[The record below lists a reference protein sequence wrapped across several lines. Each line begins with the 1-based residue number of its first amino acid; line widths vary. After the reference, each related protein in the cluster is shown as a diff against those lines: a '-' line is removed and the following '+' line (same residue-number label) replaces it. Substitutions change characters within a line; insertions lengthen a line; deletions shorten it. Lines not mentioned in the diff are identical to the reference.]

1 MNFHNLRTLATRK
14 TDGSRLTGS
23 AAVGYNFLDGHPR
36 SHWTWSFTTHGYDK
50 IMKGR
55 LLRGGLLSQAA

>member
-23 AAVGYNFLDGHPR
+23 AAVGYNFLDGHPEVTLNLEFHRTAMTR
-36 SHWTWSFTTHGYDK
+36 S
-50 IMKGR
+50 
-55 LLRGGLLSQAA
+55 